1 MKILL
6 YDPPAGWRYGFPRT
20 YLPKTDDE
28 PLAVTL
34 LRDGYP
40 QKELDNGGDKSVRFI
55 THVVEDDDDE
65 RDNVG

>member
-6 YDPPAGWRYGFPRT
+6 YDPPAGWRYGFPRP

-40 QKELDNGGDKSVRFI
+40 QKEIDAGGDKCVRFI
-55 THVVEDDDDE
+55 THVIEDE
-65 RDNVG
+65 GEASFFVY